1 MSSTRDNTYTNTNKR
16 TFYLSDYVDNE
27 SIGKLM
33 WDILYQIREDDERA
47 KILKQIEI
55 LDKKCRTEKQPRRK
69 LEIFEQIKKLKSKI

>member
-33 WDILYQIREDDERA
+33 LFSIVKHQFIHIVQGML
-47 KILKQIEI
+47 
-55 LDKKCRTEKQPRRK
+55 
-69 LEIFEQIKKLKSKI
+69 